1 MQDSFNNNPPEPA
14 STISLSEYGDVLR
27 RRRAIILQTFVI
39 VLVAGVL
46 VTLFQTPIYKASGR
60 LLLEAPSYV
69 INSVNSSDPLSD
81 LLRLGNPY
89 SMATQVE
96 RLQTSDIRKLVAEKI
111 GSQSL
116 PTLTIT
122 SVEGTQII
130 EIDAEGDNPET
141 VAAAPNALMDI
152 YVGEAEGNSGS
163 ELTKALTFASTNAT
177 KAQENLKTA
186 ENKLRDFKQKH
197 NIQELQSNQQSQVAL
212 VQGLSGAFD
221 AAAQQLQ
228 VLNARMAT
236 TKAEM
241 STMGEKQN
249 GLLSLFADPAI
260 QAIENQISTVSIQ
273 LKTLTNLPGKFVP
286 GSQALAAPTYELKL
300 LHLREKELAQQFN
313 ARNTRLNPTYAAFN
327 DALFQDRVQ
336 ASELQ
341 VKEDILRR
349 QLADAKVRLANFPA
363 WEADYESLQRD
374 ANGAKQSL
382 NLFSSKQFD
391 LALRKQ
397 TVRKSSEVM
406 ERALVPTSPIR
417 PRKATNIVLAGLLGV
432 FLGLCLALLQE
443 LFDDRINN
451 PEEAERVLRV
461 PTLGHIPMIEEEGLR
476 LIRDISTFSP
486 LMEAYRSLRTNINFA
501 AVGSQLR
508 SLVVTSSVPAEGKST
523 TVANLAMAMA
533 LDNKRVIV
541 VDADL
546 RRPSL
551 HKLFKK
557 DSSPGL
563 TDLLVGTHT
572 IDEVIQETNVP
583 GVRVIPA
590 GSPPPNPAEL
600 LGSAA
605 MGHILEV
612 LEQICDIVIF
622 DSPPTLAVADA
633 VVLASR
639 TDGVLLLVGYGE
651 TKKTS
656 TKKAIEILSRASANL
671 LGVVLN
677 RIEGPNNGYY
687 YGKYYIPATE
697 RAGANRAP
705 VAVRPAP
712 TMPNDTDADS
722 IHDSAPETMSP
733 AALPD
738 SSKEEDR

>member
-1 MQDSFNNNPPEPA
+1 MQDSLSTVSEPT
-14 STISLSEYGDVLR
+14 STISLREYGDVLR

-46 VTLFQTPIYKASGR
+46 VTLFQPPVYHGSGR

-89 SMATQVE
+89 SMPTQVE
-96 RLQTSDIRKLVAEKI
+96 LLQTSDIRKQVADKI
-111 GSQSL
+111 GTVNL
-116 PTLTIT
+116 PTMTI
-122 SVEGTQII
+122 SALEGTQII
-130 EIDAEGDNPET
+130 EIVSEGDNPET
-141 VAAAPNALMDI
+141 VASAPNTLMD
-152 YVGEAEGNSGS
+152 VFVDQSAGNSGKELKNALDFASKNADQAQKDLDRS
-163 ELTKALTFASTNAT
+163 EL
-177 KAQENLKTA
+177 Q
-186 ENKLRDFKQKH
+186 LRIFKQQH
-197 NIQELQSNQQSQVAL
+197 NIQELQSNEAAQIRL
-212 VQGLSGAFD
+212 VQELSGDFD
-221 AAAQQLQ
+221 AASQQLQ
-228 VLNARMAT
+228 VLEARIGATRQEMA
-236 TKAEM
+236 
-241 STMGEKQN
+241 STQQSKNSM
-249 GLLSLFADPAI
+249 LSLLEDPAI
-260 QAIENQISTVSIQ
+260 QTIENEISAASIQ
-273 LKTLTNLPGKFVP
+273 LGTIYKTPGGFEDGNTTV
-286 GSQALAAPTYELKL
+286 ERLKKQLSL
-300 LHLREKELAQQFN
+300 LNDREKVLRKQFA
-313 ARNTRLNPTYAAFN
+313 ARNTHFNPAYLALN
-327 DALFQDRVQ
+327 DSLLQSRIQ
-336 ASELQ
+336 ESELL
-341 VKEDILRR
+341 VKESILRG
-349 QLADAKVRLANFPA
+349 QLVDAKKRLASFPA
-363 WEADYESLQRD
+363 WEAEYEKLQRED
-374 ANGAKQSL
+374 ASAKQNL
-382 NLFSSKQFD
+382 ALFSSKKFD
-391 LALRKQ
+391 LALRNETKRIGA
-397 TVRKSSEVM
+397 TIM
-406 ERALVPTSPIR
+406 EKATIPTTPIR
-417 PRKATNIVLAGLLGV
+417 PKKAQNIVLAGLLGL

-501 AVGSQLR
+501 AVGSELH
-508 SLVVTSSVPAEGKST
+508 SLVITSSVPAEGKST

-533 LDNKRVIV
+533 LDNKQVIV

-546 RRPSL
+546 RRPSI

-563 TDLLVGTHT
+563 TDLLIGTHT
-572 IDEVIQETNVP
+572 IDEVIQDTNVP

-605 MGHILEV
+605 MGHV
-612 LEQICDIVIF
+612 LEALEQSCDIVLF

-656 TKKAIEILSRASANL
+656 TKKAIEILSRANANL

-687 YGKYYIPATE
+687 YGKYYIPATD
-697 RAGANRAP
+697 RNS
-705 VAVRPAP
+705 RPAP
-712 TMPNDTDADS
+712 GAT
-722 IHDSAPETMSP
+722 P
-733 AALPD
+733 AANASVAAMSNAKAAGETVTPIAPPENT
-738 SSKEEDR
+738 KEEEDR